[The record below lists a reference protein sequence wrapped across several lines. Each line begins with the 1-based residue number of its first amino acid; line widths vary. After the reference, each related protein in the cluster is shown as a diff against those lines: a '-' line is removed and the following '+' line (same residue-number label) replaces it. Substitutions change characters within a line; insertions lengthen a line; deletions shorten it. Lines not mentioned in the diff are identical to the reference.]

1 MNGVKVFPR
10 RRSADPTRPQIS
22 VFSCIILAILF
33 CYMALLAGLLI
44 WAIVISFREYGPEA
58 GYFANVADSFKN
70 FTIQTAKGSIGFGE
84 MLRNSLLYALG
95 CAFFNT
101 LVVSFTAY
109 AAARYRCWFSRL
121 VYATVI
127 LTMII
132 PSVGSLPAEVS
143 TAIRLHLYD
152 SIWGQWVMKANFLGL
167 YFLLFYDFFASL
179 PRDYFEASEIDG
191 ANDFTQMFRLAFPL
205 ASNLILTVFLLNFVT
220 YWNDYA
226 SPTIYLKSYPTLA
239 VGLYSTF
246 NYGLVY
252 YKLNGAASVVPIAF
266 AIASPV
272 IAIYAVFH
280 KKLMS
285 NLFLGGIKE

>member
-1 MNGVKVFPR
+1 MSGAKTI
-10 RRSADPTRPQIS
+10 RSRHSSNPTRPQIS
-22 VFSCIILAILF
+22 VFSWIILIFLL
-33 CYMALLAGLLI
+33 CYTALLAGLLL
-44 WAIVISFREYGPEA
+44 WAFIISFREYGPEA
-58 GYFANVADSFKN
+58 GFFANMADSFQN
-70 FTIQTAKGSIGFGE
+70 FVIQTPKGSIGFGE

-101 LVVSFTAY
+101 VVVSFTAY
-109 AAARYRCWFSRL
+109 ATARYHYWFSKV
-121 VYATVI
+121 VYAIVI
-127 LTMII
+127 VTMIV

-152 SIWGQWVMKANFLGL
+152 TIWGQWVMKANFLGL
-167 YFLLFYDFFASL
+167 YFLLFHDFFSNL
-179 PRDYFEASEIDG
+179 PKDYFEASEVDG
-191 ANDFTQMFRLAFPL
+191 AGDFTQMFRLAFPM
-205 ASNLILTVFLLNFVT
+205 ASNLLLTVFLLNFVT

-226 SPTIYLKSYPTLA
+226 SPTIYLKSHPTLA

-252 YKLNGAASVVPIAF
+252 YKLNGAAAVVPIAV

-280 KKLMS
+280 KKLMR
-285 NLFLGGIKE
+285 NLFLGGIKA

>member
-1 MNGVKVFPR
+1 MR
-10 RRSADPTRPQIS
+10 RAKTFRRPKSADPTRPQIS
-22 VFSCIILAILF
+22 AFSCVILVFLF
-33 CYMALLAGLLI
+33 AYMALLSGLLL

-58 GYFANVADSFKN
+58 GFFANVADSFRN
-70 FTIQTAKGSIGFGE
+70 FVIQTAKGPVGFGE

-109 AAARYRCWFSRL
+109 AAARYKCWFSKL
-121 VYATVI
+121 VYLTVI
-127 LTMII
+127 VTMIV

-143 TAIRLHLYD
+143 TAIRLRLYD
-152 SIWGQWVMKANFLGL
+152 SIWGQWIMKANFLGL

-179 PRDYFEASEIDG
+179 PKDYFEASEIDG
-191 ANDFTQMFRLAFPL
+191 AGDLTQMFRLAFPL

-252 YKLNGAASVVPIAF
+252 YKLNGASAVVPIAF